1 MMNKK
6 QKKQYLKLEKELN
19 HEFRNVHE
27 NELTLL
33 DEDFKDDGKLKSS
46 AFARLKDECWYIP
59 YEDEVVIKLPAKYA
73 KNFSKRVRFLAS
85 RELSKI
91 KKDRL
96 EACFHGAILF
106 ATGILVLGTLSIS
119 VFFLDALSEIM
130 FITELFTIFSWVF
143 VWAAVSKFFI
153 DRRETKDQ
161 RFTLLQMLSA
171 KIILVESE
179 K

>member
-1 MMNKK
+1 MNKN
-6 QKKQYLKLEKELN
+6 QKKQYLKLENELK

-27 NELTLL
+27 NELVLL
-33 DEDFKDDGKLKSS
+33 KEDFKDGKLKSS

-59 YEDEVVIKLPAKYA
+59 YEDEVVIKLPVEYA
-73 KNFSKRVRFLAS
+73 EKFNKTMRFLAS

-96 EACFHGAILF
+96 EACFQGTILF
-106 ATGILVLGTLSIS
+106 TIGILVLGTLAMTI
-119 VFFLDALSEIM
+119 FFWDRLYEIM
-130 FITELFTIFSWVF
+130 FVTELFTIISWVF

-153 DRRETKDQ
+153 DRRENKDQ

-171 KIILVESE
+171 KIVLVQSE
-179 K
+179 